1 MDYLHRKCQIIH
13 TDMKPENVLMCVEEN
28 HVRHL
33 ANEAIEWQK
42 LGIKPNG
49 SAVAT
54 VESAATK
61 LASATTQEQISA
73 ISENQQA
80 TIQTITITGEQK
92 ITRNRKKKLRKK
104 QKRIQTLI
112 ETQEKQIELLQ
123 KENFNL
129 LGGSDSTTIDHLLSQ
144 STHIDASQIEDKRLS
159 KLISIVQDLNIES
172 IMQNAQQTT
181 AQETTTIPET
191 TSTSNKPDNVNNHD
205 KNSSDDQKKTTV
217 ESTKEKLD
225 DLKENETKT
234 SNKEVNGANNNDKN
248 GVKGNECKVNGGNQ
262 QTKTR
267 RNKKRRQNR
276 AQKLA
281 AAKAAAEGNNDD
293 NKQQQGNQID
303 KSKIYSYLKY
313 IFFLKKSITY
323 TIINR
328 KRQQRSGKTS
338 NNKRRASNRE

>member
-1 MDYLHRKCQIIH
+1 MFDAGLDYLHRKCQIIH
-13 TDMKPENVLMCVEEN
+13 TDMKPENVLLCVEEN

-54 VESAATK
+54 VETAATK

-80 TIQTITITGEQK
+80 TIQATTVTGEQK

-181 AQETTTIPET
+181 TTATQETDPITET
-191 TSTSNKPDNVNNHD
+191 TASNKIDNVNNNHD
-205 KNSSDDQKKTTV
+205 KNSSDQKKATV
-217 ESTKEKLD
+217 ELTKEKLD

-234 SNKEVNGANNNDKN
+234 SNNQVNGANNNDKN
-248 GVKGNECKVNGGNQ
+248 GVKENECKVNSGNQ

-281 AAKAAAEGNNDD
+281 AAKAAAQGNNNDND
-293 NKQQQGNQID
+293 NKQQGNQID
-303 KSKIYSYLKY
+303 KSIIYFYLMY
-313 IFFLKKSITY
+313 ILSL
-323 TIINR
+323 
-328 KRQQRSGKTS
+328 
-338 NNKRRASNRE
+338 

>member
-1 MDYLHRKCQIIH
+1 
-13 TDMKPENVLMCVEEN
+13 MKPENVLMCVEEN

-54 VESAATK
+54 VETAAIK

-80 TIQTITITGEQK
+80 TIQTTTTIGEQK

-172 IMQNAQQTT
+172 IMQNAQQTAT
-181 AQETTTIPET
+181 TTTQETVPITET
-191 TSTSNKPDNVNNHD
+191 TASNKLDNVNNNHD

-217 ESTKEKLD
+217 ESTKEKSD
-225 DLKENETKT
+225 ATKENETKK
-234 SNKEVNGANNNDKN
+234 SNNQVNGANNNDKN

-281 AAKAAAEGNNDD
+281 AAKAAAQGNNNDTD
-293 NKQQQGNQID
+293 NKQQGNQID
-303 KSKIYSYLKY
+303 KSIIYS
-313 IFFLKKSITY
+313 
-323 TIINR
+323 
-328 KRQQRSGKTS
+328 
-338 NNKRRASNRE
+338 